1 MKRRPRSEQECSPL
15 HREGQRSSRR
25 TETASSTPRKLTL
38 SAISS
43 LAAGSRDANY
53 ISPANHTRSRGPMPD
68 MQARLK
74 PEYSLRYPR
83 LSAGVWYDVSPIFP
97 GVTVR
102 RADIFGRRLTRLKTD
117 RDFEKVQDPHLELR
131 ERAVEQQDGQL
142 ATA

>member
-1 MKRRPRSEQECSPL
+1 
-15 HREGQRSSRR
+15 
-25 TETASSTPRKLTL
+25 
-38 SAISS
+38 
-43 LAAGSRDANY
+43 
-53 ISPANHTRSRGPMPD
+53 MPD

-102 RADIFGRRLTRLKTD
+102 RVDIFGRRITRLKTA
-117 RDFEKVQDPHLELR
+117 RDFETVQAIHFEFRVD
-131 ERAVEQQDGQL
+131 AVQQQDGEL